1 MTFLQASARRSAIVV
16 SLVSLTLVVGA
27 AASAC
32 SSSATPGDGDA
43 STAGDAATQSDT
55 STPTDKDASTPPD
68 SATPTD
74 GATPGNCTNNGF
86 VSVATDGIAKT
97 DGSVLIAGQTTL
109 ATPVDTLE
117 VVLLPP
123 KGGQVAV
130 GKRTLTAADTSYA
143 DCETCIVIRTKCDE
157 NLSNCAK
164 AFMPTSG
171 TVDITAF
178 SGKTKPFEA
187 TVNAN
192 LVEVTIDDKNV
203 TTPVAGGQTW
213 CLSGLK
219 VSVPSMQ

>member
-1 MTFLQASARRSAIVV
+1 MTFSQASLRRSAVVV
-16 SLVSLTLVVGA
+16 SFVSLALVVGA
-27 AASAC
+27 SASAC

-43 STAGDAATQSDT
+43 STPTDASTQTDT
-55 STPTDKDASTPPD
+55 STPTDKDASATPD
-68 SATPTD
+68 SSTPD
-74 GATPGNCTNNGF
+74 AATPGNCTNNGF
-86 VSVATDGIAKT
+86 VSVATDGIAKS

-130 GKRTLTAADTSYA
+130 GKRTLTAADASYA

-203 TTPVAGGQTW
+203 TKPVAGGQTW

>member
-1 MTFLQASARRSAIVV
+1 MTFSQASLRRSAVVV
-16 SLVSLTLVVGA
+16 SFVSLALVVGA
-27 AASAC
+27 SASAC

-43 STAGDAATQSDT
+43 STPTDASTQTDT
-55 STPTDKDASTPPD
+55 STPTDKDASATPD
-68 SATPTD
+68 SSTPD

-86 VSVATDGIAKT
+86 VSVATDGIAKS

-130 GKRTLTAADTSYA
+130 GKRTLTAADASYA

-203 TTPVAGGQTW
+203 TKPVAGGQTW

-219 VSVPSMQ
+219 VSVASMQ

>member
-1 MTFLQASARRSAIVV
+1 MTFSQASLRRSAVVV
-16 SLVSLTLVVGA
+16 SFVSLALVVGA
-27 AASAC
+27 SASAC
-32 SSSATPGDGDA
+32 SSSSTPGDGDA
-43 STAGDAATQSDT
+43 STPSDASTQTDT
-55 STPTDKDASTPPD
+55 STPTDKDASATPD
-68 SATPTD
+68 SSTPD

-86 VSVATDGIAKT
+86 VSVATDGIAKS

-130 GKRTLTAADTSYA
+130 GKRTLTAADASYA

-203 TTPVAGGQTW
+203 TKPVAGGQTW
-213 CLSGLK
+213 CLSGLR
-219 VSVPSMQ
+219 VSVASMQ